1 MDVMISFCLTGR
13 RPRLIQQGKLM
24 FKKGY
29 NLQRDLLGFHLN
41 EIAMEWLNYHHLFY
55 FCAVARTGSITKA
68 SAELHVSPP
77 AISAQLHNL
86 EENLGEKLLARSG
99 RDLVLTEMG
108 RIVFT
113 FGEEIFGLGRE
124 LVNTLK
130 DRPSGRPLRL
140 TIGIVDVVPKM
151 IAQWLIQ
158 PALRLRERV
167 RIVCR
172 EGSSDQLLSQLA
184 IHELDVVLSDT
195 PIHPNIRVKAYNH
208 LLGECGTTFV
218 ATPTLAKNLNNDFPQ
233 SLHRAPML
241 LPGENTAIRRNL
253 DSWFD
258 SKEVRPAIV
267 GEFQDYALLRAFGQA
282 GTGVFPIPSVFE
294 KQLRKDSLQQ
304 IGRTED
310 VRSRFYAISIERRLK
325 HPAVVA
331 ICDTARRQLF
341 N

>member
-1 MDVMISFCLTGR
+1 
-13 RPRLIQQGKLM
+13 
-24 FKKGY
+24 
-29 NLQRDLLGFHLN
+29 
-41 EIAMEWLNYHHLFY
+41 MEWLNYHHLFY

-99 RDLVLTEMG
+99 RNLVLTEMG
-108 RIVFT
+108 RVVFT

-124 LVNTLK
+124 LVNTVK

>member
-1 MDVMISFCLTGR
+1 
-13 RPRLIQQGKLM
+13 
-24 FKKGY
+24 
-29 NLQRDLLGFHLN
+29 
-41 EIAMEWLNYHHLFY
+41 MEWLNYHHLFY
-55 FCAVARTGSITKA
+55 FCVVARTGSITKA

-77 AISAQLHNL
+77 AISAQLNSL
-86 EENLGEKLLARSG
+86 EENFGQKLLVRSG
-99 RDLVLTEMG
+99 RNLVLTEMG

-113 FGEEIFGLGRE
+113 FGEEIFALGRE
-124 LVNTLK
+124 LVNTVK

-140 TIGIVDVVPKM
+140 TIGVVDVVPKM
-151 IAQWLIQ
+151 IAQWLIE
-158 PALRLRERV
+158 PALRLREPV

-172 EGSSDQLLSQLA
+172 EGSYDQLLSQLA

-195 PIHPNIRVKAYNH
+195 PVHPNVRVRAYNH
-208 LLGECGTTFV
+208 LLGECGTAFV
-218 ATPTLAKNLNNDFPQ
+218 ATPTLAKSLKNDFPQ
-233 SLHRAPML
+233 SLHRSPML

-258 SKEVRPAIV
+258 SKEIRPAIV

-294 KQLRKDSLQQ
+294 KQLRQDSLQR

-310 VRSRFYAISIERRLK
+310 VRSRFYAISVERKLK

-341 N
+341 NSVAADAA

>member
-1 MDVMISFCLTGR
+1 
-13 RPRLIQQGKLM
+13 
-24 FKKGY
+24 
-29 NLQRDLLGFHLN
+29 
-41 EIAMEWLNYHHLFY
+41 MEWLNYHHLFY

-77 AISAQLHNL
+77 AISAQLRSL

-99 RDLVLTEMG
+99 RNLVLTEMG
-108 RIVFT
+108 RIVFA
-113 FGEEIFGLGRE
+113 FGEEIFALGRE
-124 LVNTLK
+124 LVNTVK

-140 TIGIVDVVPKM
+140 TIGVVDVVPKM
-151 IAQWLIQ
+151 IAQWLIE
-158 PALRLRERV
+158 PALRLREPV

-184 IHELDVVLSDT
+184 IHELDVVLSDP
-195 PIHPNIRVKAYNH
+195 PIHPNVRVRAYNH

-218 ATPTLAKNLNNDFPQ
+218 ATPALAKNLKNDFPQ

-258 SKEVRPAIV
+258 SKEVRPVIV
-267 GEFQDYALLRAFGQA
+267 GEFQDHALLRAFGQA

-294 KQLRKDSLQQ
+294 KQLRQDSLQR

-310 VRSRFYAISIERRLK
+310 VRSRFYAISVERKLK
-325 HPAVVA
+325 HPAIVA

>member
-1 MDVMISFCLTGR
+1 
-13 RPRLIQQGKLM
+13 
-24 FKKGY
+24 
-29 NLQRDLLGFHLN
+29 
-41 EIAMEWLNYHHLFY
+41 MEWLNYHHLFY

-77 AISAQLHNL
+77 AISAQLRSL
-86 EENLGEKLLARSG
+86 EENFGEKLLARSG
-99 RDLVLTEMG
+99 RNLVLTEMG

-113 FGEEIFGLGRE
+113 FGEEIFALGRE
-124 LVNTLK
+124 LVNTVK

-140 TIGIVDVVPKM
+140 TIGVVDVVPKM
-151 IAQWLIQ
+151 IAQWLIE
-158 PALRLRERV
+158 PALRLREPV

-195 PIHPNIRVKAYNH
+195 PIHPNVRVRAYNH

-218 ATPTLAKNLNNDFPQ
+218 ATPALAKNLKSDFPQ

-258 SKEVRPAIV
+258 SKEIRPVIV
-267 GEFQDYALLRAFGQA
+267 GEFQDHALLRAFGQA

-294 KQLRKDSLQQ
+294 KQLRQDSLQR

-310 VRSRFYAISIERRLK
+310 VRSRFYAISVERKLK
-325 HPAVVA
+325 HPAIVA

>member
-1 MDVMISFCLTGR
+1 
-13 RPRLIQQGKLM
+13 
-24 FKKGY
+24 
-29 NLQRDLLGFHLN
+29 
-41 EIAMEWLNYHHLFY
+41 MEWLNYHHLFY

-99 RDLVLTEMG
+99 RNLVLTEMG

-124 LVNTLK
+124 LVNTVK